1 MKRLVVFV
9 EGLSD
14 KELLDNFLPR
24 LFPGLQSDR
33 VVPKNEE
40 STSLPYWGIRL
51 ECIVFGD
58 KRELLEG
65 TESKLKGWRVPNSA
79 FIIFCDQDG
88 DDCKRLKE
96 KLETICKSAEKQ
108 LISVRIACNEL
119 ESWYFGNLSAVELAL
134 DLPNES
140 LNQSRYFD
148 PDSILKPSEELA
160 KITNGKYRKT
170 SGSRNIGKNLS
181 TNMDENF
188 SKSFKNF
195 VEVSQKIMD
204 QLNI

>member
-33 VVPKNEE
+33 VVPQSVKSGN
-40 STSLPYWGIRL
+40 LPYWGIRL

-58 KRELLEG
+58 KSELLEG
-65 TESKLKGWRVPNSA
+65 TENKLKGWRVRNSA
-79 FIIFCDQDG
+79 FIILCDQDR
-88 DDCKRLKE
+88 DDCKILKQ
-96 KLETICKSAEKQ
+96 KLESICKSAEKRST
-108 LISVRIACNEL
+108 LVRIACNEL
-119 ESWYFGNLSAVELAL
+119 ESWYLGNLGAVELAL
-134 DLPNES
+134 DLPNGS

-148 PDSILKPSEELA
+148 PDSILKPSEKLE

-188 SKSFKNF
+188 SKSFKHF
-195 VEVSQKIMD
+195 VGGAQKIMD

>member
-33 VVPKNEE
+33 VVPQNVR
-40 STSLPYWGIRL
+40 SGNLPYWGIRL
-51 ECIVFGD
+51 ECVVFGG
-58 KRELLEG
+58 KGELLEG

-79 FIIFCDQDG
+79 FIILCDQDR
-88 DDCKRLKE
+88 DDCKILKQ
-96 KLETICKSAEKQ
+96 KLETICKSTEKQ
-108 LISVRIACNEL
+108 LTLVRIACNEL

-134 DLPNES
+134 DLPNGS

-148 PDSILKPSEELA
+148 PDSILKPSEKLE

-181 TNMDENF
+181 TSMDENF

-195 VEVSQKIMD
+195 VGGVQKIMD